1 MRIKKGDLRM
11 KKINVDKKVVLTAL
25 SAIFGA
31 GGFIID
37 ILSHKDD
44 TEEIAQRAAEI
55 LEEKQSAYE

>member
-1 MRIKKGDLRM
+1 M

-25 SAIFGA
+25 SVIFGA

-55 LEEKQSAYE
+55 LEEKQSADE

>member
-1 MRIKKGDLRM
+1 MMKIK
-11 KKINVDKKVVLTAL
+11 VDKRVVLTAL

-55 LEEKQSAYE
+55 IEEKNKSADE